1 MSAPQPDPIMR
12 AVAEV
17 VVNEEKLR
25 VAADRELAAEL
36 ERLRELVD
44 AIPNNIVPP
53 EISAQ
58 LKSITAALAEPMPQ
72 PALAP
77 PVERVTGPPGEPG
90 TPGRDGR
97 DGVDGVSIKGDEGP
111 PGRDG
116 ISIIATA
123 INRDGE
129 LILTLSDGTLLTP
142 GRVVP
147 DVKRK

>member
-17 VVNEEKLR
+17 MVNEEKARL
-25 VAADRELAAEL
+25 AADRELAAEL
-36 ERLRELVD
+36 ERLRERIEAEANSL
-44 AIPNNIVPP
+44 PP
-53 EISAQ
+53 ELAEQI
-58 LKSITAALAEPMPQ
+58 KSLTAALAEPMPVPQ
-72 PALAP
+72 MAPA
-77 PVERVTGPPGEPG
+77 VERVVGPPGEAG
-90 TPGRDGR
+90 APGRDGR
-97 DGVDGVSIKGDEGP
+97 DGVDGVSVKGDEGP

>member
-1 MSAPQPDPIMR
+1 M
-12 AVAEV
+12 
-17 VVNEEKLR
+17 
-25 VAADRELAAEL
+25 
-36 ERLRELVD
+36 
-44 AIPNNIVPP
+44 
-53 EISAQ
+53 
-58 LKSITAALAEPMPQ
+58 
-72 PALAP
+72 
-77 PVERVTGPPGEPG
+77 
-90 TPGRDGR
+90 DGR
-97 DGVDGVSIKGDEGP
+97 DGVDGVSVKGDEGP

>member
-1 MSAPQPDPIMR
+1 
-12 AVAEV
+12 
-17 VVNEEKLR
+17 
-25 VAADRELAAEL
+25 
-36 ERLRELVD
+36 
-44 AIPNNIVPP
+44 
-53 EISAQ
+53 
-58 LKSITAALAEPMPQ
+58 MPQ
-72 PALAP
+72 PQTAP
-77 PVERVTGPPGEPG
+77 TDERVAGQPVEPGA
-90 TPGRDGR
+90 PGRDGADCR
-97 DGVDGVSIKGDEGP
+97 DGTDGASVKGDEGP

>member
-1 MSAPQPDPIMR
+1 MR

-25 VAADRELAAEL
+25 AAADRELAVEI
-36 ERLRELVD
+36 ERLRELID
-44 AIPNNIVPP
+44 ALDNNSVPP
-53 EISAQ
+53 EIAAQ
-58 LKSITAALAEPMPQ
+58 LKSITEALAEPMPEPAQAQ
-72 PALAP
+72 PA
-77 PVERVTGPPGEPG
+77 ERVIGPPGPKG
-90 TPGRDGR
+90 ADGANGVDGR